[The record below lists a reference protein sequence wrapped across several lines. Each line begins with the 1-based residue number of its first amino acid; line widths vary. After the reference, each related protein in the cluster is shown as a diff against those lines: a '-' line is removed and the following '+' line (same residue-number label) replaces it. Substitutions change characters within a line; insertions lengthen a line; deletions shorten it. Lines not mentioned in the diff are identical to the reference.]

1 MFDKNHF
8 QSKYVEHGLN
18 SADIAKIMG
27 INPATLSRKVNGES
41 DFTRNEI
48 QLFRSALE
56 LTADEIDYIFFC

>member
-1 MFDKNHF
+1 MFNKKHF
-8 QSKYVEHGLN
+8 QSKYIERGMT

-48 QLFRSALE
+48 QLFRSALS
-56 LTADEIDYIFFC
+56 LTASEIEYIFFN

>member
-8 QSKYVEHGLN
+8 QAKYIEHGLN
-18 SADIAKIMG
+18 STDIAKIMG

-48 QLFRSALE
+48 QLFRSALG
-56 LTADEIDYIFFC
+56 LTAQEIEYIFFC